1 MDVIYMLQFYKTIS
15 TNFLDYVL
23 YNSVYNHY
31 HHLSLLSIHFQKL
44 YIHIYNLNDNI
55 YVPIL

>member
-23 YNSVYNHY
+23 YNSVYTHY
-31 HHLSLLSIHFQKL
+31 HHTFSKIVYT
-44 YIHIYNLNDNI
+44 YI
-55 YVPIL
+55 

>member
-31 HHLSLLSIHFQKL
+31 HQLSLLSIHFQKL